1 MNYSMSN
8 DNTLTFVL
16 LAGFF
21 IIALLAICKQM
32 ATDYIKKHKDELF
45 QIAPTAKECR
55 KIGMELMENK
65 SSYEM
70 YINYL
75 GFNATQNCSS
85 SVVSGAERNPLKYV
99 LKYSNL
105 ENDMNS
111 LEKLDFCLEFLCSL
125 SKLKN
130 QMERLYVQIKNE
142 IPPFVRLFT
151 SQKTVPF
158 IICDV
163 DIDICNVREPRL
175 RFLYV
180 SPKGRSSRQCDI
192 TIDASAMRQLQ
203 SEISSKLTKSGHA
216 KTQRSAMTNDLRN
229 AIKARDNYTCCICG
243 NSVYNEPNLLLEV
256 DHIIPVSKGGK
267 TEASNLQTLCWR
279 CNREKSNN

>member
-1 MNYSMSN
+1 MSN

-99 LKYSNL
+99 LKYSNIL
-105 ENDMNS
+105 
-111 LEKLDFCLEFLCSL
+111 
-125 SKLKN
+125 
-130 QMERLYVQIKNE
+130 LY
-142 IPPFVRLFT
+142 
-151 SQKTVPF
+151 
-158 IICDV
+158 II
-163 DIDICNVREPRL
+163 
-175 RFLYV
+175 
-180 SPKGRSSRQCDI
+180 
-192 TIDASAMRQLQ
+192 A
-203 SEISSKLTKSGHA
+203 
-216 KTQRSAMTNDLRN
+216 
-229 AIKARDNYTCCICG
+229 
-243 NSVYNEPNLLLEV
+243 
-256 DHIIPVSKGGK
+256 
-267 TEASNLQTLCWR
+267 
-279 CNREKSNN
+279 